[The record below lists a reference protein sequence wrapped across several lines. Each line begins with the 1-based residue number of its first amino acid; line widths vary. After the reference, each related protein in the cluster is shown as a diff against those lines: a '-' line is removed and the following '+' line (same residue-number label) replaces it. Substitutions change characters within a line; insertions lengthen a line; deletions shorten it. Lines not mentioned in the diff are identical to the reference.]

1 MTFDTFFAR
10 LGAWRPQL
18 LSVLRIVTALLFLQ
32 HATIKLFSFPPS
44 QMPSPGLFSF
54 FGAIGVLELVG
65 SLLLIAGFWTRLAA
79 FVLSG
84 EMAVAYF
91 MAHAPQSLYPVLNM
105 GESAVLFCFVFLYI
119 AAAGLGAWAIDTQ
132 RGKI

>member
-1 MTFDTFFAR
+1 MFDPFVSH
-10 LGAWRPQL
+10 LSPYRPHL
-18 LSVLRIVTALLFLQ
+18 LSVLRIMTALLFLQ
-32 HATIKLFSFPPS
+32 HATMKLFAFPPS

-54 FGAIGVLELVG
+54 FGALGVLELVG
-65 SLLLIAGFWTRLAA
+65 SLLLIVGFYTRLAA

-91 MAHAPQSLYPVLNM
+91 MAHAPHSFFPIVNM

-119 AAAGLGAWAIDTQ
+119 AAAGPGAWALDNQ
-132 RGKI
+132 RGAH